1 MGILHA
7 SIFFI
12 HFPTL
17 LKVIYLNCIKRF
29 SIRRFLFTLVFLLV
43 FLFVMLIVLPFRLID
58 ELLFPAYRRMELKDP
73 IFIISNPRSG
83 TTYLHRLFCLDE
95 ERYTYTLMYHTIFTS
110 ITLIKMI
117 EAIRWLDKRI
127 GRPLGG
133 LRRLIDKYVFGGWEK
148 IHPTGLTQSEED
160 EGMFIFPMIST
171 AICLIC
177 PFMQEFKYLTVP
189 DRMSA
194 YTRKRLQKFY
204 ESSFRRFAYATGRD
218 RYILSKNVNSIGRI
232 KTVLEI
238 MPNAKVVYL
247 IRDPRKTVPS
257 FVSMFRAPWSLHSP
271 ELEKTGPEHRA
282 LGQIAIDFY
291 KYFEEV
297 RPTLIQENLFVVP
310 YTDLVKQPKKT
321 VLSIYD
327 HFKLP
332 QSPDFLERLETETQ
346 KTRTYK
352 SKHSYSLEEFGF
364 TEEYLIEEIGPIME
378 KYGLLHQPKR

>member
-1 MGILHA
+1 M
-7 SIFFI
+7 F
-12 HFPTL
+12 
-17 LKVIYLNCIKRF
+17 
-29 SIRRFLFTLVFLLV
+29 
-43 FLFVMLIVLPFRLID
+43 PFRLLD
-58 ELLFPAYRRMELKDP
+58 ELLFPGYRRMELKDP

-83 TTYLHRLFCLDE
+83 TTYMHRLFCLDE

-110 ITLIKMI
+110 ITLIKLI
-117 EAIRWLDKRI
+117 EFARWVDKGI

-133 LRRLIDKYVFGGWEK
+133 LRKLIDKYVFGGWEK

-189 DRMSA
+189 DRMSV
-194 YTRKRLQKFY
+194 YTRKRLQQFY

-238 MPNAKVVYL
+238 MPNAKVIYL
-247 IRDPRKTVPS
+247 IRDPRRAVPS
-257 FVSMFRAPWSLHSP
+257 FISMFRAPWKLHSP
-271 ELEKTGPEHRA
+271 ELKKTGPEHRA

-297 RPTLIQENLFVVP
+297 RPTLNQDNLYVVP
-310 YTDLVKQPKKT
+310 YTDLVSQPMKT
-321 VLSIYD
+321 VVSIYD

-332 QSPDFLERLETETQ
+332 KSEGFLQRLEQETN
-346 KTRTYK
+346 KTRKYK
-352 SKHSYSLEEFGF
+352 SQHSYSLEEYGI
-364 TEEYLIEEIGPIME
+364 TEEYLISEIGPIMD
-378 KYGLLHQPKR
+378 KYGLLHIEQS